1 LGYFTRYLLKA
12 FGYCRVSTTEQQD
25 EGVSLL
31 HQQERIGAWA
41 KANGHELAGIYVEA
55 RSGGRA
61 DNRPE
66 FKRAMGVAC
75 REGGIL
81 VVYSL
86 SRFSRSVRDTLALA
100 EQLDRA
106 GANLASV
113 RESLDTANAVGK
125 MFFRL
130 MSVLAE
136 FERDQLRER
145 TTNAMSHLRQQNR
158 RISNKIPL
166 GYDLAADGSTLV
178 PNEREQAVISTIVA
192 RRSGGMTLWAVARS
206 MEAEGIPTKMG
217 GKWSPNTVLAILRRH
232 EKMAA

>member
-1 LGYFTRYLLKA
+1 MKA

-31 HQQERIGAWA
+31 HQQDRIGAWA
-41 KANGHELAGIYVEA
+41 KANGHELAGMFVEA

-66 FKRAMGVAC
+66 LKKAVAAAG

-100 EQLDRA
+100 DQLEKS
-106 GANLASV
+106 GANLASLS
-113 RESLDTANAVGK
+113 ESLDTSNAVGK

-145 TTNAMSHLRQQNR
+145 TTHAMSHLRRQNK
-158 RISNKIPL
+158 RISSKIPM
-166 GYDLAADGSTLV
+166 GYDLAADGTTLL
-178 PNEREQAVISTIVA
+178 PNQREQAVIQTIVS
-192 RRSGGMTLWAVARS
+192 RRGGGMTLWAVARS
-206 MEAEGIPTKMG
+206 MEADGVPTKMG
-217 GKWSPNTVLAILRRH
+217 GKWSPKTVLAILRRH
-232 EKMAA
+232 ERMAA

>member
-1 LGYFTRYLLKA
+1 MKA

-41 KANGHELAGIYVEA
+41 KANGHELAGMFVEA

-66 FKRAMGVAC
+66 LKKAVAEAG

-100 EQLDRA
+100 DQLEKS
-106 GANLASV
+106 GANLASLS
-113 RESLDTANAVGK
+113 ESLDTSNAVGR
-125 MFFRL
+125 MFFQL
-130 MSVLAE
+130 MSVLSE
-136 FERDQLRER
+136 FERNQLRQR
-145 TTNAMSHLRQQNR
+145 TTSAMSHLRQHNK
-158 RISNKIPL
+158 RISHKIPM
-166 GYDLAADGSTLV
+166 GYDLATDGVLLV
-178 PNEREQAVISTIVA
+178 PNEQEQATIA
-192 RRSGGMTLWAVARS
+192 RIVERRASGMTLGAVARS
-206 MEAEGIPTKMG
+206 MEVEGVPTKFG
-217 GKWSPNTVLAILRRH
+217 GKWKPQTVLAILRRH
-232 EKMAA
+232 EKLAA

>member
-1 LGYFTRYLLKA
+1 MKA
-12 FGYCRVSTTEQQD
+12 FGYCRVSTTEQQN

-41 KANGHELAGIYVEA
+41 KANGHELAGMYVEA

-66 FKRAMGVAC
+66 LKRAMGVAC

-113 RESLDTANAVGK
+113 SESLDTANAVGK

-145 TTNAMSHLRQQNR
+145 TTNAMGHLRQQNR

-166 GYDLAADGSTLV
+166 GYDLADDGSTLV

-192 RRSGGMTLWAVARS
+192 RRNGGMTLWAVARS

-217 GKWSPNTVLAILRRH
+217 GKWSPNTVLAILRRQ

>member
-1 LGYFTRYLLKA
+1 MKA

-41 KANGHELAGIYVEA
+41 KANGHELAGVFVEA

-66 FKRAMGVAC
+66 LKKALAAAG

-100 EQLDRA
+100 EQLEKA
-106 GANLASV
+106 GANLASLS
-113 RESLDTANAVGK
+113 ESLDTSSAVGK

-145 TTNAMSHLRQQNR
+145 TTNAMTHLRQHNR
-158 RISNKIPL
+158 RISYKIPF
-166 GYDLAADGSTLV
+166 GYDLAGDGATLV
-178 PNEREQAVISTIVA
+178 LNEREQEVIGSIVE
-192 RRSGGMTLWAVARS
+192 RRGSGMTLWAIARGLADSGVA
-206 MEAEGIPTKMG
+206 TKMG
-217 GKWSPNTVLAILRRH
+217 GKWTPKTVLAILRRQ
-232 EKMAA
+232 EKLAA

>member
-1 LGYFTRYLLKA
+1 MKA

-41 KANGHELAGIYVEA
+41 KANGHELAGMYVEA

-66 FKRAMGVAC
+66 LRKAVAAAG

-86 SRFSRSVRDTLALA
+86 SRFSRSVRDTLSLA
-100 EQLDRA
+100 DQLEKS
-106 GANLASV
+106 GANLASLS
-113 RESLDTANAVGK
+113 ESLDTSSAVGK

-145 TTNAMSHLRQQNR
+145 TTNAMSHLRQHNK
-158 RISNKIPL
+158 RISYKIPM
-166 GYDLAADGSTLV
+166 GYDLADDGSTLLL
-178 PNEREQAVISTIVA
+178 NQREQTVIQTIVE
-192 RRSGGMTLWAVARS
+192 RRGRGMTLWAVARS
-206 MEAEGIPTKMG
+206 MEADGVPTKMG
-217 GKWSPNTVLAILRRH
+217 GRWSAKTVLAILRRH

>member
-1 LGYFTRYLLKA
+1 MKA

-41 KANGHELAGIYVEA
+41 KANGHDLAGMFVEA

-66 FKRAMGVAC
+66 LKKAVAAAG

-100 EQLDRA
+100 DQLEKS
-106 GANLASV
+106 GANLASLS
-113 RESLDTANAVGK
+113 ESLDTSTAVGK

-136 FERDQLRER
+136 FESDQLRER
-145 TTNAMSHLRQQNR
+145 TTHAMSHLRHNNK
-158 RISNKIPL
+158 RISYKIPL
-166 GYDLAADGSTLV
+166 GYDLASDGSTLV
-178 PNEREQAVISTIVA
+178 PNQREQAVIGTIVE
-192 RRSGGMTLWAVARS
+192 RRGSGMTLWAVARS
-206 MEAEGIPTKMG
+206 MAADGVPTKMG
-217 GKWSPNTVLAILRRH
+217 GKWTPKTVLAIIRRH
-232 EKMAA
+232 EKLAA